1 MGFAL
6 SVLLVA
12 LSLFVG
18 MVLLLEVGR
27 RIGLRRMR
35 KDPEGARAGVG
46 TIEGSI
52 FALLG
57 LLIAFTFSGAAAR
70 FDARRHLIVEETNAI
85 GTAYLRLDLLAP
97 ATQPALR
104 ESFRRYLDRRLDQYR
119 KSADFAAATAALED
133 ANRLQRDIWRQ
144 ATAASRAEGSH
155 PQATVL
161 LLPALNAMIDIM
173 TARTMAT
180 RVHPPM
186 IIFALLLGLALASA
200 LLAGHGMASA
210 KTLSWAHALGFAG
223 AMAVSVYVI
232 LELEYPRHG
241 LIRVDAFDQAMVE
254 LRESMK

>member
-144 ATAASRAEGSH
+144 ATAASRAEG
-155 PQATVL
+155 
-161 LLPALNAMIDIM
+161 ALIP
-173 TARTMAT
+173 R
-180 RVHPPM
+180 RRCC
-186 IIFALLLGLALASA
+186 S
-200 LLAGHGMASA
+200 
-210 KTLSWAHALGFAG
+210 
-223 AMAVSVYVI
+223 
-232 LELEYPRHG
+232 YPR
-241 LIRVDAFDQAMVE
+241 
-254 LRESMK
+254 

>member
-1 MGFAL
+1 
-6 SVLLVA
+6 
-12 LSLFVG
+12 
-18 MVLLLEVGR
+18 
-27 RIGLRRMR
+27 MR